1 MKPGDVLADRFE
13 IERRAG
19 SGGMGEVFQ
28 ARDRAS
34 GTRVAIKVLLETCAG
49 GGERFARE
57 AGVLAELSHPGIVR
71 YIAHGAS
78 DGDISYVAME
88 WLQGAAPP
96 RRLGRGALTV
106 SDALTLATNVA
117 EAIAVVHARG
127 VVHRDL
133 KPSNIF
139 LVGG

>member
-34 GTRVAIKVLLETCAG
+34 GTMVALKVLLETCAG

-78 DGDISYVAME
+78 DGDISYLAME
-88 WLQGAAPP
+88 WLEGEDLA
-96 RRLGRGALTV
+96 RRLERGALTI
-106 SDALTLATNVA
+106 SDALTLATTVA
-117 EAIAVVHARG
+117 AALAAVHARG
-127 VVHRDL
+127 VVHAAPRSPL
-133 KPSNIF
+133 TT
-139 LVGG
+139 